1 MSEQQTVEA
10 ARARIQRLV
19 DEIAGLSKSEMRS
32 EEYYQQFLTRA
43 VTACDGRGGAV
54 WLVGQRTAE
63 GKSEFQ
69 LAAAVDLESSL
80 FQNDEQQRGVI
91 LRSLGEVVQTK
102 KPLVLSADNQT
113 GPQPGSLQA
122 QLSQMAPQASTPSP
136 NRTPFPFVHVPLFLK
151 EQVLGVLQVWLQPY
165 VTRENYVEF
174 ATFLTQLAAHVE
186 QFFQSRRLGNL
197 VVENQRLQ
205 QLLKFIS
212 DLTGSLDPQEVAR
225 LAANYGR
232 DLLGCERCA
241 VAQIRGTSWETL
253 SISGQEVV
261 EKKSSMVKCMTA
273 FIAAHTPGHTITVTA
288 EGGAT
293 EQKAWVLA
301 LSKKELLALAENG
314 TAADESRTL
323 ALRPNGPTTEVD
335 AEFFESSQVTSTL
348 LVQLLDTE
356 KQIVGALLAESTS
369 ETFFEQAA
377 GAVELPSSHRLAE
390 WLASNTGRALRGAR
404 DHKELPFLFATKRL
418 RDTKRRLTGSAR
430 ARHWIKLIFF
440 FVLFGGVLLFPWMEE
455 IESDCTLVPHQRVKV
470 VPEVSGRIEEVFVR
484 EGQAVKKG
492 DPLAQLDI
500 SMLETQLKGALE
512 EKLGATAEAER
523 FRGMNEPAGMEIA
536 LTRVRAAEA
545 KAKGLQRDIAA
556 ATLRSP
562 IDGVVLTKDIELS
575 RGVFLQAGT
584 DFTIIGALDSWD
596 LQVHLH
602 EKQVGRVETLL
613 DERKDVPVRF
623 ILYTHNT
630 HELGGV
636 LKDRSQLSQIAYP
649 HQRENAVQ
657 ENAFI
662 LTLSDVQTPQ
672 EIRAALRP
680 DLTGRASVYFGRKPL
695 VMLWARNIG
704 QWFRLKWVW

>member
-1 MSEQQTVEA
+1 MSEPQTVEA

-19 DEIAGLSKSEMRS
+19 DEIAALSKGEMRS

-54 WLVGQRTAE
+54 WLVGQRSAE
-63 GKSEFQ
+63 GKGEFQ

-80 FQNDEQQRGVI
+80 FQNDEQQRGVL
-91 LRSLGEVVQTK
+91 LRSLGEVVQSK

-122 QLSQMAPQASTPSP
+122 QLSQMAPQPSAPSP

-151 EQVLGVLQVWLQPY
+151 EQVLGVLQIWLQPY
-165 VTRENYVEF
+165 VTRENYAEF
-174 ATFLTQLAAHVE
+174 ATFLTQLASHVE

-205 QLLKFIS
+205 HLLKFIS

-225 LAANYGR
+225 LAANYAR

-241 VAQIRGTSWETL
+241 VAQIRGISWETL
-253 SISGQEVV
+253 AISGQEVV
-261 EKKSSMVKCMTA
+261 EKKSTMVKAMTA
-273 FIAAHTPGHTITVTA
+273 FIAAHTPGHAVA
-288 EGGAT
+288 VAHEGGAT
-293 EQKAWVLA
+293 EQKAWILA
-301 LSKKELLALAENG
+301 LTKKELLELAENG
-314 TAADESRTL
+314 APADDSRAL
-323 ALRPNGPTTEVD
+323 ALRPNGPTTAVD

-348 LVQLLDTE
+348 LVQLLDAE
-356 KQIVGALLAESTS
+356 KQIVGALLAESTVES
-369 ETFFEQAA
+369 FFSPAA
-377 GAVELPSSHRLAE
+377 GAVEIPSSHRLAE
-390 WLASNTGRALRGAR
+390 WLATNTGRALRGAR
-404 DHKELPFLFATKRL
+404 DHRELPFLFATKRL
-418 RDTKRRLTGSAR
+418 RDTKRRLTGSDR
-430 ARHWIKLIFF
+430 ARHRIKLIVFLVLLCG
-440 FVLFGGVLLFPWMEE
+440 VLFFPWMEE
-455 IESDCTLVPHQRVKV
+455 IESDCTLVPHQRVKI
-470 VPEVSGRIEEVFVR
+470 VPEISGRIEEVFVR

-492 DPLAQLDI
+492 DAIARLDT
-500 SMLETQLKGALE
+500 STLETQLKGALE

-523 FRGMNEPAGMEIA
+523 FRGLNEPAGMEIA

-545 KAKGLQRDIAA
+545 KAQGLQRDITS

-575 RGVFLQAGT
+575 RGVFVQAGA
-584 DFTIIGALDSWD
+584 DFTVVGTTESWD
-596 LQVHLH
+596 LQVHLQ
-602 EKQVGRVETLL
+602 EKQVGRVEKLL
-613 DERKDVPVRF
+613 DETKQVPVRF

-649 HQRENAVQ
+649 HQRENALQ

-662 LTLSDVQTPQ
+662 LTLSDVQTPPDV
-672 EIRAALRP
+672 RTALRP
-680 DLTGRASVYFGRKPL
+680 DLTGRASITFGRKPL
-695 VMLWARNIG
+695 IVLWARNIG

>member
-1 MSEQQTVEA
+1 
-10 ARARIQRLV
+10 
-19 DEIAGLSKSEMRS
+19 
-32 EEYYQQFLTRA
+32 
-43 VTACDGRGGAV
+43 
-54 WLVGQRTAE
+54 
-63 GKSEFQ
+63 
-69 LAAAVDLESSL
+69 
-80 FQNDEQQRGVI
+80 
-91 LRSLGEVVQTK
+91 
-102 KPLVLSADNQT
+102 
-113 GPQPGSLQA
+113 
-122 QLSQMAPQASTPSP
+122 
-136 NRTPFPFVHVPLFLK
+136 
-151 EQVLGVLQVWLQPY
+151 
-165 VTRENYVEF
+165 
-174 ATFLTQLAAHVE
+174 
-186 QFFQSRRLGNL
+186 
-197 VVENQRLQ
+197 
-205 QLLKFIS
+205 
-212 DLTGSLDPQEVAR
+212 
-225 LAANYGR
+225 
-232 DLLGCERCA
+232 
-241 VAQIRGTSWETL
+241 
-253 SISGQEVV
+253 
-261 EKKSSMVKCMTA
+261 
-273 FIAAHTPGHTITVTA
+273 
-288 EGGAT
+288 
-293 EQKAWVLA
+293 
-301 LSKKELLALAENG
+301 
-314 TAADESRTL
+314 
-323 ALRPNGPTTEVD
+323 
-335 AEFFESSQVTSTL
+335 
-348 LVQLLDTE
+348 
-356 KQIVGALLAESTS
+356 
-369 ETFFEQAA
+369 
-377 GAVELPSSHRLAE
+377 
-390 WLASNTGRALRGAR
+390 
-404 DHKELPFLFATKRL
+404 
-418 RDTKRRLTGSAR
+418 
-430 ARHWIKLIFF
+430 
-440 FVLFGGVLLFPWMEE
+440 MEE

-492 DPLAQLDI
+492 EPLAQLDI